1 MCSSTNQ
8 SSKIQGKA
16 SEQTVGPISWVYC
29 AAHTDT
35 HRHIQRQRQT
45 DRRTKSDKKTDTQKN
60 MQTNTD
66 RQTHQVRQIDIDI
79 EVDIDIHIHIHN
91 RETKIHTH
99 SIKSKTP
106 EDSCYKDVTL
116 VAQPQLLNENS
127 KMSKRSLANSVGL
140 ISTSSK
146 LCQAHMRGTKYKAF
160 SAHNRTHSSREAG
173 TVYMLKSTFQ
183 VRIDWL
189 QKNTFGNILDMYP
202 DYTDKSNR

>member
-1 MCSSTNQ
+1 
-8 SSKIQGKA
+8 
-16 SEQTVGPISWVYC
+16 
-29 AAHTDT
+29 
-35 HRHIQRQRQT
+35 
-45 DRRTKSDKKTDTQKN
+45 

-66 RQTHQVRQIDIDI
+66 RKTRQVRQIDIDL
-79 EVDIDIHIHIHN
+79 DRDIHIHN

-140 ISTSSK
+140 ISTSIK

-160 SAHNRTHSSREAG
+160 SAYNRTHSS
-173 TVYMLKSTFQ
+173 TVYMLNSTFQ